1 MTDKKNLPVL
11 IVRLV
16 PGQRCTRCGAC
27 GYCGDKNGQCLAC
40 LNLGIMWFHKRRS
53 GDTHGTKGCTEKRE
67 REGRVPELQA
77 EGADRKH
84 LRKVPT
90 GV

>member
-1 MTDKKNLPVL
+1 MSQTKNLPVL

-40 LNLGIMWFHKRRS
+40 LNLGVMWFHKRRT
-53 GDTHGTKGCTEKRE
+53 GDMHGKKR
-67 REGRVPELQA
+67 GPEN
-77 EGADRKH
+77 R
-84 LRKVPT
+84 
-90 GV
+90 